1 VTRST
6 SRLTAGIVVGSLIAA
21 TIAVAGRRLER
32 RAGTHLLDWP
42 TIRVIA
48 RRRIGRRSGRLSAA
62 DQRRAETFY
71 ALAAEEVAP
80 LVAAEIGAA
89 PAEPFDAPAVIDRLQ
104 WVDLNLA
111 TFQRLIGR
119 LEAEITGSGR
129 QPRGAGPALARI
141 VNRSI
146 GNHQLGWLLSFL
158 ATKVLGQYDISLL
171 ASATPARGR
180 LYFVEAN
187 IVASADT
194 LGVNRDVFR
203 TFIAIHEVTHA
214 HEFEAHPWLRTHFA
228 ALVDDTIHQLAADAG
243 GMWARLAQARVSSG
257 HWMERLMTPAQRE
270 AFSRTQALMSLLEG
284 ASNHVM
290 NAVGSRILPN
300 FSELH
305 ERFEGRHR
313 RRGPLEQLVL
323 RLTGLDLK
331 LEQYAEGERFV
342 SAVVAQTGQAGLAR
356 VWRGPEWLP
365 TLAEIRDPDAW
376 IARAAAMD
384 GEDRSQKDR
393 SQEDRS

>member
-6 SRLTAGIVVGSLIAA
+6 SRLTAGIVVGSLVAA

-48 RRRIGRRSGRLSAA
+48 RRRIGRRSGRLAAA
-62 DQRRAETFY
+62 DQRRAEAFY

-119 LEAEITGSGR
+119 LEAEIAGSGR

-146 GNHQLGWLLSFL
+146 GNHQLGWLLAFL

-171 ASATPARGR
+171 ASANPARGR

-187 IVASADT
+187 IVATADS

-203 TFIAIHEVTHA
+203 TFITIHEVTHA
-214 HEFEAHPWLRTHFA
+214 HEFEAHPWLRAHFA
-228 ALVDDTIHQLAADAG
+228 GLVDETIHQLAADSG
-243 GMWARLAQARVSSG
+243 GMLTRLAQSRNGGG
-257 HWMERLMTPAQRE
+257 HWLERLMTPAQRE
-270 AFSRTQALMSLLEG
+270 VFGRTQALMSLLEG

-290 NAVGSRILPN
+290 DAVGARILPS
-300 FSELH
+300 FEDLH

-313 RRGPLEQLVL
+313 RRGPFEQLVL
-323 RLTGLDLK
+323 RITGLDLK
-331 LEQYAEGERFV
+331 LDQYAEGERFV
-342 SAVVAQTGQAGLAR
+342 SAVVAQTGQAGFAR

-376 IARAAAMD
+376 IARAASMD
-384 GEDRSQKDR
+384 LGEDG
-393 SQEDRS
+393 SQEDRT